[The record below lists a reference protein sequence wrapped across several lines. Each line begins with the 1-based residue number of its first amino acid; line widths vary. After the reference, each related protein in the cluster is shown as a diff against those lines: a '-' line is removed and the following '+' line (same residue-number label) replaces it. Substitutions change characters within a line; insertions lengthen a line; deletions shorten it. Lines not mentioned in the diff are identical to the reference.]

1 VSTSYNTPDDIDDPP
16 VGVIIP
22 FGKHAGVAVADA
34 PLPYLAWAY
43 SAWTFTIYP
52 ELQRAIE
59 SRLGLPPDP
68 QIRTGPAPA
77 AQPPTQTQPAAR
89 VAQSN
94 GHTERTV
101 ARTARPESGL
111 DGFRR
116 ALDRCRRE
124 ALLEFADDPDLLELV
139 EDLFARVQRALGI

>member
-34 PLPYLAWAY
+34 PLQYLAWAY

-68 QIRTGPAPA
+68 QIRTGPA
-77 AQPPTQTQPAAR
+77 PAAR

-124 ALLEFADDPDLLELV
+124 ALLEFADDPDLSELV